1 MHSTSEQLCFSRMWT
16 QPAAVWLGPR
26 MAQSCI
32 CFCLSRCTCGSTFTV
47 CSMQACHPSLNS
59 SKELQLFLEMS
70 EDEFAHEVAR
80 AQMEQGSAA
89 KKTLA
94 STLQLFRDIGH
105 STANL
110 MSGKHDDE
118 EEDPDYIKVSLV
130 SSNRLLTCCSMACNQ
145 SQLSKSCLGAQLLQM
160 KICMLI
166 VLTSCTCYLLMRRSP

>member
-1 MHSTSEQLCFSRMWT
+1 
-16 QPAAVWLGPR
+16 
-26 MAQSCI
+26 
-32 CFCLSRCTCGSTFTV
+32 
-47 CSMQACHPSLNS
+47 MQACHPSLNS

-80 AQMEQGSAA
+80 AQMESGSAA

-130 SSNRLLTCCSMACNQ
+130 SSNRLQTCCSMAL
-145 SQLSKSCLGAQLLQM
+145 SQVKPTKSFLAARLLH
-160 KICMLI
+160 KRACMLI
-166 VLTSCTCYLLMRRSP
+166 LLDFVQDICL